1 MKYVGTWK
9 AGQMVKGK
17 WIYPNG
23 TCFEGNFDNN
33 QPKGHGKWN
42 FVNGNCVS
50 GQYSQIKRA
59 DVDPENVIKL
69 SWKTTCDIT
78 AAP

>member
-42 FVNGNCVS
+42 FSNGNCVS
-50 GQYSQIKRA
+50 GQYS
-59 DVDPENVIKL
+59 
-69 SWKTTCDIT
+69 
-78 AAP
+78 